1 MKKLLFLF
9 AFILF
14 PCSGSDD
21 IPEGCYDEEV
31 IDLEYASNCY
41 KDSVPICGCD
51 GNTYVNYCI
60 AYHSYGITNYE
71 YGACE

>member
-1 MKKLLFLF
+1 MQVIVMKILVLF
-9 AFILF
+9 
-14 PCSGSDD
+14 
-21 IPEGCYDEEV
+21 EV
-31 IDLEYASNCY
+31 
-41 KDSVPICGCD
+41 CD